1 MGEWIRVLTLLAIII
16 GLAAVLSLLWSR
28 RTHLFRPQK
37 YREQE
42 LSFRAA
48 TEIMEKVILDF
59 VYVHTHQV
67 VDDQLELT
75 SMSERLS
82 EYSTR
87 PFLGSDLRA
96 EMIKLRR
103 LVGEKIAQ
111 DADRQPLGESAWPE
125 GNIRWTRADASII
138 EQYLAIL
145 AKTIEQLKISPSF
158 YNDIKERLVNLKREL
173 ELIEAPAA

>member
-1 MGEWIRVLTLLAIII
+1 MASGDLLSESLRILTALAIII

-42 LSFRAA
+42 LSFQAA

-59 VYVHTHQV
+59 VYVHTYQV

-111 DADRQPLGESAWPE
+111 GADRQPLGESAWPK
-125 GNIRWTRADASII
+125 
-138 EQYLAIL
+138 AISGGPEL
-145 AKTIEQLKISPSF
+145 TYPLSSSTSLSWPRPSSSLKSALLSTTISKS
-158 YNDIKERLVNLKREL
+158 
-173 ELIEAPAA
+173 AW